1 MPIAY
6 RIDHEKK
13 IVLARGYGAFTDVD
27 VFGYQR
33 EVWSRPEVAG
43 YDELVDMTDVTSVVA
58 PSTDRIAELAA
69 MSAGMDW
76 HSSPSRFAI
85 VAPGDL
91 AFGLGRMLQSFRE
104 AQEGSTKRV
113 GVFRTL
119 QEALAFLTLEQAP
132 KFPSLPGEDVAGDH
146 LDLPASRG
154 RGE

>member
-13 IVLARGYGAFTDVD
+13 IVLARGYGAFTGAD
-27 VFGYQR
+27 VFGYQG

-43 YDELVDMTDVTSVVA
+43 YDELVDMTDVTSIVS
-58 PSTDRIAELAA
+58 PSTERIEDLARTA
-69 MSAGMDW
+69 SGMDW

-113 GVFRTL
+113 GVFRTME
-119 QEALAFLTLEQAP
+119 EALEFLTLQETP
-132 KFPSLPGEDVAGDH
+132 EFP
-146 LDLPASRG
+146 DLPSRSVSM
-154 RGE
+154 

>member
-13 IVLARGYGAFTDVD
+13 IVLARGYGAFTEANI
-27 VFGYQR
+27 FGYQR

-43 YDELVDMTDVTSVVA
+43 YDELVDMTEVTSIVSPSAERIEDLARVA
-58 PSTDRIAELAA
+58 SE
-69 MSAGMDW
+69 MDW

-119 QEALAFLTLEQAP
+119 KEALAFLTLAEAP
-132 KFPSLPGEDVAGDH
+132 ELPPLPPEDR
-146 LDLPASRG
+146 ST
-154 RGE
+154 